1 MDHAQAL
8 QLASGLR
15 SFLERGC
22 LQIEIAGSVRREKPE
37 PHDVELVAIP
47 RIEERDARD
56 LFNMQVGTHKVNLFE
71 IRLIELLDECEWEFD
86 PVLKRNGPHYKRL
99 RHVRT
104 GICADVFLT
113 TPAGWGGAMAI
124 RTGPPDFSHAL
135 VTLARRQRKHVADGY
150 LIHGHSKPAK
160 ETTAG
165 WVEHDCPK
173 GASCPLI
180 LPTPTEEAFFDK
192 LGLPWCEPKDR
203 TAEWLWAEA
212 KRKVMA

>member
-1 MDHAQAL
+1 MNHRDAS

-15 SFLERGC
+15 LALEPGC
-22 LQIEIAGSVRREKPE
+22 KRIEIAGSVRREKPD
-37 PHDVELVAIP
+37 PHDLELVAIP

-104 GICADVFLT
+104 EICADVFLT
-113 TPAGWGGAMAI
+113 TFAGWGGALAM
-124 RTGPPDFSHAL
+124 RTGPADFSQGL
-135 VTLARRQRKHVADGY
+135 VTLALRQRKHVADGY
-150 LIHGHSKPAK
+150 LIHGHMKP
-160 ETTAG
+160 ESR
-165 WVEHDCPK
+165 CPK
-173 GASCPLI
+173 GSSCSLI
-180 LPTPTEEAFFDK
+180 IPTLTEEAFFQA